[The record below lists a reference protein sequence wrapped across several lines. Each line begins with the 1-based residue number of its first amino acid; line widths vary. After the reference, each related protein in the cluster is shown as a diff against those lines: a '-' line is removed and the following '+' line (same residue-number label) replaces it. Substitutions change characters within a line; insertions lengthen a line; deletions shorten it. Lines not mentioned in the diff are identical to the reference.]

1 MAVEIIMPKVD
12 MVMETGT
19 FVEWLKDEGE
29 EVSKGE
35 PLFVI
40 ITEKASIEC
49 ESPASGLL
57 GGCRAKQ
64 DDVIPVTEV
73 IGYILEPGEQ
83 LPAPK
88 EPQIQPEISIVKAE
102 IESGELETAKHV
114 VMPETG
120 HPTRDGKARATPV
133 ARRLA
138 VEMGIDLASVPGRG
152 PRGRIHKA
160 DVLAFAERQPV
171 SAAPQP
177 LRIAPSADLQVT
189 LPDAVVKAVVP
200 LAGPR
205 RLIAERMAYSA
216 ATAPHFMLSLNV
228 DMSEA
233 ARLRARLLERVQER
247 TGTKLSYTAILSLAT
262 ARVLTR
268 HPFLNASLNGT
279 EIIQWQDVHLG
290 IATSLEDAL
299 IVPVIRK
306 AQDKNLEQITSALGD
321 LVERAREKHLT
332 PTEMSGST
340 FTISNLGMF
349 DIESF
354 TAIINP
360 PESAILAVGKI
371 VKTPVDVDGEIRL
384 RPIMNMTLS
393 VDHRVVDGAGGARF
407 LSDLKSVLENPYL
420 LI

>member
-1 MAVEIIMPKVD
+1 MAVEIIIPKVD
-12 MVMETGT
+12 MVMEIGT

-29 EVSKGE
+29 EISKGE

-57 GGCRAKQ
+57 GGCTAKP
-64 DDVIPVTEV
+64 DDVIPVTEI
-73 IGYILEPGEQ
+73 IGYILEPGE
-83 LPAPK
+83 LPPTPR
-88 EPQIQPEISIVKAE
+88 EPQVQPEITAAKAEVASVEPETTQQVGVPEISIAE
-102 IESGELETAKHV
+102 S
-114 VMPETG
+114 
-120 HPTRDGKARATPV
+120 DGKARATPV

-138 VEMGIDLASVPGRG
+138 GKMGIDLVGVPGRG

-160 DVLAFAERQPV
+160 DVLAFADN
-171 SAAPQP
+171 QP
-177 LRIAPSADLQVT
+177 LGAASQRVRIAPAADLQVA
-189 LPDAVVKAVVP
+189 LPEAGVKAVVP
-200 LAGPR
+200 LVGPR
-205 RLIAERMAYSA
+205 RMIAERMAYST
-216 ATAPHFMLSLNV
+216 ATAPHFMLSLRV

-233 ARLRARLLERVQER
+233 ARLRSSLEESVQAR
-247 TGTKLSYTAILSLAT
+247 TGHKISYTGILALAT
-262 ARVLTR
+262 VRVLTR
-268 HPFLNASLNGT
+268 HPFVNASLNGN

-290 IATSLEDAL
+290 IATSLEDSL
-299 IVPVIRK
+299 IVPVIHQ
-306 AQDKNLEQITSALGD
+306 AQNKNLEQITSALGD
-321 LVERAREKHLT
+321 LVARARDKHLT
-332 PTEMSGST
+332 PAEMSGST

-371 VKTPVDVDGEIRL
+371 VKTPVDVEGEIQMK
-384 RPIMNMTLS
+384 PMMNMTLS

>member
-1 MAVEIIMPKVD
+1 MAVEIIIPKVD

-29 EVSKGE
+29 EISKGE

-57 GGCRAKQ
+57 GGCTAKP

-73 IGYILEPGEQ
+73 IGYILEPGEL
-83 LPAPK
+83 LPTPR
-88 EPQIQPEISIVKAE
+88 EPQVQPEITAAKAEVASGEPETTQPVGVPEISIT
-102 IESGELETAKHV
+102 ES
-114 VMPETG
+114 
-120 HPTRDGKARATPV
+120 DGRARATPV

-138 VEMGIDLASVPGRG
+138 VKMGIDLVRIPGRG

-160 DVLAFAERQPV
+160 DVLAFADNQPLGV
-171 SAAPQP
+171 TPQP
-177 LRIAPSADLQVT
+177 IRIAPAADLQVA
-189 LPDAVVKAVVP
+189 LPEAGVKAVVP
-200 LAGPR
+200 LVGPR
-205 RLIAERMAYSA
+205 RLIAERMAYST
-216 ATAPHFMLSLNV
+216 ATAPHFMLSLRV

-233 ARLRARLLERVQER
+233 ARLRSSLVERVQAR
-247 TGTKLSYTAILSLAT
+247 TGHKLSYTGILALAT
-262 ARVLTR
+262 VRVLTR
-268 HPFLNASLNGT
+268 HPFVNATLNGN

-290 IATSLEDAL
+290 IATSLEDSL
-299 IVPVIRK
+299 IVPVIHQ
-306 AQDKNLEQITSALGD
+306 AQEKNLEQITSVLGD
-321 LVERAREKHLT
+321 LVARARTKQLT
-332 PTEMSGST
+332 PAEMSGST

-371 VKTPVDVDGEIRL
+371 VKTPVDVEGEIYMK
-384 RPIMNMTLS
+384 PMMNMTLS
-393 VDHRVVDGAGGARF
+393 VDHRVIDGAGGARF

>member
-1 MAVEIIMPKVD
+1 MAVEIIIPKVD

-19 FVEWLKDEGE
+19 FVEWLKNEGE
-29 EVSKGE
+29 EISKGE

-57 GGCRAKQ
+57 GGCTAKP
-64 DDVIPVTEV
+64 DDVIPVTEI
-73 IGYILEPGEQ
+73 IGYILEPGE
-83 LPAPK
+83 LPPTPK
-88 EPQIQPEISIVKAE
+88 EPQVQPEITAAKAGVA
-102 IESGELETAKHV
+102 SGE
-114 VMPETG
+114 PETTQQVVV
-120 HPTRDGKARATPV
+120 PETSLPESDGKARATPV

-138 VEMGIDLASVPGRG
+138 GKMGIDLVRVPGRG

-160 DVLAFAERQPV
+160 DVLAFADNQPLG
-171 SAAPQP
+171 AAPQRV
-177 LRIAPSADLQVT
+177 RIAPAADLQVA
-189 LPDAVVKAVVP
+189 LPEAGVKAVVP

-205 RLIAERMAYSA
+205 RLIAERMAYST
-216 ATAPHFMLSLNV
+216 ATAPHFMLSLRV
-228 DMSEA
+228 DMSES
-233 ARLRARLLERVQER
+233 ARLRSSLVERVQAR
-247 TGTKLSYTAILSLAT
+247 TGHKLSYTGILALAT
-262 ARVLTR
+262 VRVLTR
-268 HPFLNASLNGT
+268 HPFVNASLNGN

-290 IATSLEDAL
+290 IATSLEDSL
-299 IVPVIRK
+299 IVPVIHQ
-306 AQDKNLEQITSALGD
+306 AQEKNLEQITSVLGD
-321 LVERAREKHLT
+321 LVARARNKQLT
-332 PTEMSGST
+332 PAEMSGST

-371 VKTPVDVDGEIRL
+371 VKTPVDVEGEIYMK
-384 RPIMNMTLS
+384 PMMNMTLS
-393 VDHRVVDGAGGARF
+393 VDHRVIDGAGGARF